1 MDDLRKSVAAG
12 PRFRAAGGQKAAGGA
27 LGETRS
33 LAIRTE
39 GPGKR
44 YGQVDALR
52 DLSLQIAPGES
63 AFAAH
68 LRHAEAEMRT
78 LGDDMAE

>member
-1 MDDLRKSVAAG
+1 MVT
-12 PRFRAAGGQKAAGGA
+12 P
-27 LGETRS
+27 
-33 LAIRTE
+33 AIRTE

-78 LGDDMAE
+78 LGDDIAE

>member
-1 MDDLRKSVAAG
+1 MVT
-12 PRFRAAGGQKAAGGA
+12 P
-27 LGETRS
+27 
-33 LAIRTE
+33 AIRTE

-63 AFAAH
+63 ALRRPLAARRGGDADPGR
-68 LRHAEAEMRT
+68 RHSRV
-78 LGDDMAE
+78 